1 MFQLVSENGWM
12 PSNPLRVHLIDDSNP
27 IISGN
32 VSHRL
37 RNMPVAFLVGI
48 LFGLDMLNT
57 VV

>member
-1 MFQLVSENGWM
+1 M